1 MSTTTYGTQIDCTPA
16 APAKGARLLTVMLR
30 ANSVWRALRNRLA
43 SNRLYDLDDSQLD
56 DIGLT
61 RNDVAKALHD
71 SSALEDPSLLLT
83 NAARQRARTRF
94 SRVARR

>member
-1 MSTTTYGTQIDCTPA
+1 MRTTTYGTPIDHM
-16 APAKGARLLTVMLR
+16 PAKADRLLAAMARVK
-30 ANSVWRALRNRLA
+30 SVWRALRNRFA
-43 SNRLYDLDDSQLD
+43 SNRLYDLDDSLLD

-61 RNDVAKALHD
+61 RNDVAKALHH
-71 SSALEDPSLLLT
+71 SSALDDPSLLLT

>member
-1 MSTTTYGTQIDCTPA
+1 MSTTTYGTEIDHSHA
-16 APAKGARLLTVMLR
+16 APATADRLSGVMVR
-30 ANSVWRALRNRLA
+30 AKSVWRAIRNRLA
-43 SNRLYDLDDSQLD
+43 SNRLYDLDDSQLE

-61 RNDVAKALHD
+61 RNDVARALHG
-71 SSALEDPSLLLT
+71 SRALEDPSLLLT

>member
-1 MSTTTYGTQIDCTPA
+1 MRTTTYGTPIDH
-16 APAKGARLLTVMLR
+16 APAKADRLLAVMAR
-30 ANSVWRALRNRLA
+30 VKSVWRALRNRFA

-61 RNDVAKALHD
+61 RNDVVKALHH
-71 SSALEDPSLLLT
+71 SSALDDPSLLLT